1 MGFRSATGENVLLR
15 RFLFT
20 VMALLVFRLGVHIPT
35 PGVNVRALLEKT
47 SESGGLLQ
55 MLNMFSG
62 GAFNRFSIFALGI
75 FPYISASIIMQ
86 IMTVVLPAL
95 EQLQKEG
102 GSGRQKINRMTR
114 FLAVGLGLFQ
124 GFLFASS
131 LKAVEDTQFGPVVL
145 NKGWIS
151 FELMSC
157 LLLATGTCFVMW
169 LGEQITEKGIGNGSS
184 LLIFAG
190 IVAYMPA
197 NLGSIVQEINEGR
210 IGMALGVVVI
220 AVLMVFGVTFME
232 QSFRKIPIHYARRT
246 VGRRV
251 MSVQASHLPLKVNM
265 AGVIPPIFASTILA
279 VPATLMGFGAT
290 EGRSPWLQA
299 AMPYDWLYNALY
311 AGLVIFFCYFYTSI
325 VFKPDDIAENL
336 KKQSAYIPGIRPGSE
351 TSEALD
357 MTVTR
362 LILAGATYMN
372 LVCLLPVAA
381 FRTNAS
387 FQASLGGTSL
397 LIVVGVGLDTVR
409 QVMAHLATQKYESI
423 NFFGRRGQ
431 ELSGS
436 EM

>member
-35 PGVNVRALLEKT
+35 PGVNVRALLETT
-47 SESGGLLQ
+47 SGAGGLLS

-102 GSGRQKINRMTR
+102 GVGRQKITRITR
-114 FLAVGLGLFQ
+114 FLALGLALFQ
-124 GFLFASS
+124 GFLFSAG
-131 LKAVEDTQFGPVVL
+131 LEAVQDTQFGPVVL
-145 NKGWIS
+145 HKAGIS
-151 FELMSC
+151 FELISAM
-157 LLLATGTCFVMW
+157 LMATGTCFVMW

-197 NLGSIVQEINEGR
+197 NLGQVISEINSGK
-210 IGMALGVVVI
+210 IGMALGVVAI
-220 AVLMVFGVTFME
+220 AIVMVFCVTFME
-232 QSFRKIPIHYARRT
+232 QSYRKVPIHYARRT
-246 VGRRV
+246 VGRKV

-265 AGVIPPIFASTILA
+265 AGVIPAIFASTILA
-279 VPATLMGFGAT
+279 VPSTFVGFQSMGD
-290 EGRSPWLQA
+290 RSPWLQA
-299 AMPYDWLYNALY
+299 ALPYSWLYNLLY
-311 AGLVIFFCYFYTSI
+311 SLLIIFFCYFYTSI

-336 KKQSAYIPGIRPGSE
+336 KKQSAYIPGIRPGTE

-362 LILAGATYMN
+362 LTLCGAIYMN
-372 LVCLLPVAA
+372 LVCLLPVATFGA
-381 FRTNAS
+381 NSS
-387 FQASLGGTSL
+387 FQFSLGGTSL

-409 QVMAHLATQKYESI
+409 QVTAHLATQRYDSI
-423 NFFGRRGQ
+423 SFFGRQGDNPR
-431 ELSGS
+431 GS
-436 EM
+436 ET